1 MVPKNFKRVIEK
13 IVRANITGNWFL
25 SGSVGRELA
34 GMPIDW
40 KPKDIDIASDEKT
53 VEKFRRAFRQ
63 QGERIEDFVL
73 FNIAGVRVEIYLKP
87 RGYKF
92 FKRIKR
98 KNGINILSLQDQ
110 LERYEYA
117 GSPKK
122 AIAIKQFLE
131 TQKKA

>member
-1 MVPKNFKRVIEK
+1 
-13 IVRANITGNWFL
+13 
-25 SGSVGRELA
+25 
-34 GMPIDW
+34 
-40 KPKDIDIASDEKT
+40 
-53 VEKFRRAFRQ
+53 
-63 QGERIEDFVL
+63 
-73 FNIAGVRVEIYLKP
+73 VEIYLKP